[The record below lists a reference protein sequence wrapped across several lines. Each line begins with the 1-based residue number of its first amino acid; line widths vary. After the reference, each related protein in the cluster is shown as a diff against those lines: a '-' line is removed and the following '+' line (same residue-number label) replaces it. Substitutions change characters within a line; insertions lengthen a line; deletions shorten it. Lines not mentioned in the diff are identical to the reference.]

1 MASEIDICN
10 LALGHIRAG
19 TINSLDE
26 SSVQAKQCKLKY
38 PIMRDQMLQDSP
50 WQFAGSIKP
59 LSLLVAEVFGW
70 AYVYQ
75 YPSDCLRINRM
86 ILDYERVNQSNRASG
101 LYYPYRDEDLYRIND
116 PQVEYKVVNLDGN
129 KVIVSNYEDLRIDY
143 RVKIT
148 DTDLFTTTFVMALS
162 HLLAA
167 EIAIPI
173 VGVEQG
179 RALRG
184 DSMQIYEAYIN
195 SAIVNEMNEQKTYLA
210 ESESITVRR

>member
-26 SSVQAKQCKLKY
+26 TSVQAKQCKLKY

-50 WQFAGSIKP
+50 WQFAGAIKP
-59 LSLLVAEVFGW
+59 LALLVADVFGW

-86 ILDYERVNQSNRASG
+86 VLNYERINASNRTSG
-101 LYYPYRDEDLYRIND
+101 AHYPYRDDDLYRIND
-116 PQVEYKVVNLDGN
+116 PQVEYKVFNQDGN
-129 KVIVSNYEDLRIDY
+129 RVIVANYEDLRIDY
-143 RVKIT
+143 RKKIT
-148 DTDLFTTTFVMALS
+148 DTNLFSTTFVMALS

-167 EIAIPI
+167 EMAVAI

-179 RALRG
+179 LALRKE
-184 DSMQIYEAYIN
+184 SLAIYGAYIN
-195 SAIVNEMNEQKTYLA
+195 SAIVNEMNEQKEEIA
-210 ESESITVRR
+210 ESEYITVRR